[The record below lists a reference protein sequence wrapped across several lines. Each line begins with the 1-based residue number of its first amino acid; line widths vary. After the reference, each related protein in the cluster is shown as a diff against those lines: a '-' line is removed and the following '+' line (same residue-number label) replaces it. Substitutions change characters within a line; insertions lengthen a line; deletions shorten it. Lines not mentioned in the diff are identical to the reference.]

1 VTGSDPQTRQAAP
14 DALPAEPFRWTPR
27 DHARLVR
34 LCATIVRDSTA
45 GEDLAQETLLEAWR
59 HRDKL
64 VDPTGE
70 QRWLNA
76 IARNVCRRWLSSR
89 SRAPLPV
96 SEIADGAAGS
106 DDIEVVLEREELVEL
121 LDRALALLPVPT
133 RDALVAHYVE
143 QRSHAEI
150 ADTLGTSSDAV
161 SMRVRRGKL
170 RLRHL
175 LETTFAD
182 EAVAEGWI
190 RRGETGWRQTR
201 LRCVDC
207 GRAAVELRRSTHEAV
222 VAFRCTTCGPDTL
235 SVRLP
240 LDTPVFAEL
249 VGGLQRPSAIVA
261 RTADWSLGY
270 WSPTQRPGRAAC
282 VRCGRGLQV
291 LPYTRP
297 DYATWSA
304 RHGWYVDCDHCGEQT
319 SGSLAG
325 IAHALPAVRSARR
338 RLPRLRALPVREV
351 ERDGQPAMVVA
362 FSGGGG
368 ADDAA
373 AVFSRDTYRLL
384 HVAGPALP

>member
-1 VTGSDPQTRQAAP
+1 VTGPDPQTRQAVP
-14 DALPAEPFRWTPR
+14 DVLPAQPFRWTPR

-64 VDPTGE
+64 VDRTGE

-89 SRAPLPV
+89 SRTPLPV
-96 SEIADGAAGS
+96 SQVAEWAAGC

-121 LDRALALLPVPT
+121 LDRALALLPVAT

-150 ADTLGTSSDAV
+150 ADSLGTSADAV
-161 SMRVRRGKL
+161 SMRLSRGKL
-170 RLRHL
+170 RLRYL

-182 EAVAEGWI
+182 EAMAEGWV

-201 LRCVDC
+201 LRCVEC
-207 GRAAVELRRSTHEAV
+207 GRAAVELRRSTQEAV
-222 VAFRCTTCGPDTL
+222 VAFRCTMCGPNMLT
-235 SVRLP
+235 VRLP
-240 LDTPVFAEL
+240 IDTPVFADL

-261 RTADWSLGY
+261 RTAEWSLGY
-270 WSPTQRPGRAAC
+270 WSPAERPGWAAC
-282 VRCGRGLQV
+282 VRCGRSLRI

-297 DYATWSA
+297 DCTTWSA
-304 RHGWYVDCDHCGEQT
+304 QHGWYVDCDHCGEQT

-325 IAHALPAVRSARR
+325 IALALPAVRSARR
-338 RLPRLRALPVREV
+338 RLSRLRALPVRQV

-368 ADDAA
+368 DDEAA

-384 HVAGPALP
+384 HVAGPSLP